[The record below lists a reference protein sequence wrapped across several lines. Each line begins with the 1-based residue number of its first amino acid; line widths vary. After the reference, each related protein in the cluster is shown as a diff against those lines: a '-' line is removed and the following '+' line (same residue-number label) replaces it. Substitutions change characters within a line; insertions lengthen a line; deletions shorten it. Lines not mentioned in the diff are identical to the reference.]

1 MEEED
6 VVKKYYFEG
15 WGEKIAP
22 WGLRFGRG
30 IDKEGVE
37 KKTKKGVGLWSSK
50 KLCPMPK
57 VSFICLIRV
66 RNNENCF
73 FFYTKLLQYL
83 RIEGF
88 SSEKDKIIYGEELKV
103 GPVFKI

>member
-1 MEEED
+1 MG
-6 VVKKYYFEG
+6 VKIWQG
-15 WGEKIAP
+15 NWQRTG
-22 WGLRFGRG
+22 G
-30 IDKEGVE
+30 

-50 KLCPMPK
+50 KLCTMPK
-57 VSFICLIRV
+57 VTFICLIRV

>member
-37 KKTKKGVGLWSSK
+37 KKQRKGWGYDPQRNYV
-50 KLCPMPK
+50 P
-57 VSFICLIRV
+57 CL
-66 RNNENCF
+66 
-73 FFYTKLLQYL
+73 K
-83 RIEGF
+83 
-88 SSEKDKIIYGEELKV
+88 
-103 GPVFKI
+103 